1 LKVLHLISGG
11 DSGGAKTHIISL
23 LKGLSKSINVKLICF
38 IEDSFYQD
46 ALKEGINIEVF
57 RQDKRFDLSVVD
69 RLVAEINK
77 EDYDIIHC
85 HGARANFIATFLKRK
100 VNKPFVTT
108 IHSDY
113 KLDFKDNFYKR
124 LVYTNLNR
132 ISLKKF
138 DYYIAVSDT
147 FRNMLIDRGF
157 KRDKIF
163 VTYNGIDCDKEEYF
177 VPKEDF
183 LKRYEINYDEDD
195 VFVGILARLDKVKD
209 HVTFIKA
216 VNEVLKKRKIKV
228 LIAGEGPEKEEL
240 ERMLKEYGIEKDVYL
255 LGYVKDPYSFINSI
269 DINCLTSISES
280 FPYTILEGAKFKI
293 PVVTTNVGGIN
304 KLVKNGVNGFLI
316 EVGDYL
322 DLANKILYLA
332 ENTEERTKMGEK
344 LHDDACEHYSYNSM
358 AQNHIKIYNYILSSS
373 PKVLMSGYFGFD
385 NSGDDAILKAIVNDL
400 LNYDNSLK
408 IKVLSNNP
416 DKTEKMCEVFSAN
429 RFKIK
434 EVLLSIKETDLLIS
448 GGGSL
453 LQDVTSTRSLLYYL
467 TLMKLAL
474 MFKKPI
480 FVYANGIGPINKK
493 INRILTRNI
502 LNKVDYISLRDN
514 LSKEYLEK
522 LGVKN
527 KNIKVTADP
536 VFTLKATEENL
547 AIGILENEKI
557 PIDKP
562 IVGISIRSWDNEDE
576 KILIELTKTIDYLI
590 NTKRVNVILIPMHY
604 KEDIKI
610 SKRLLEL
617 TNLEGCFILR
627 NEYPVE
633 NILSIIKKMDLI
645 ISMRLHTLIYAA
657 SQATPMIGIV
667 YDPKVEGFLKELEYD
682 YYVDVN
688 DIKSE
693 HLVDY
698 IEKIYTN
705 KQTIVNKMTQKKED
719 LIKLSKENVELVY
732 SLLGR

>member
-1 LKVLHLISGG
+1 L
-11 DSGGAKTHIISL
+11 
-23 LKGLSKSINVKLICF
+23 F
-38 IEDSFYQD
+38 
-46 ALKEGINIEVF
+46 
-57 RQDKRFDLSVVD
+57 
-69 RLVAEINK
+69 
-77 EDYDIIHC
+77 
-85 HGARANFIATFLKRK
+85 
-100 VNKPFVTT
+100 P
-108 IHSDY
+108 
-113 KLDFKDNFYKR
+113 
-124 LVYTNLNR
+124 
-132 ISLKKF
+132 KKI
-138 DYYIAVSDT
+138 Y
-147 FRNMLIDRGF
+147 
-157 KRDKIF
+157 
-163 VTYNGIDCDKEEYF
+163 
-177 VPKEDF
+177 

-434 EVLLSIKETDLLIS
+434 EVLLSIK
-448 GGGSL
+448 
-453 LQDVTSTRSLLYYL
+453 RNR
-467 TLMKLAL
+467 
-474 MFKKPI
+474 F
-480 FVYANGIGPINKK
+480 INKWW
-493 INRILTRNI
+493 
-502 LNKVDYISLRDN
+502 
-514 LSKEYLEK
+514 
-522 LGVKN
+522 G
-527 KNIKVTADP
+527 
-536 VFTLKATEENL
+536 
-547 AIGILENEKI
+547 
-557 PIDKP
+557 
-562 IVGISIRSWDNEDE
+562 
-576 KILIELTKTIDYLI
+576 
-590 NTKRVNVILIPMHY
+590 
-604 KEDIKI
+604 
-610 SKRLLEL
+610 
-617 TNLEGCFILR
+617 
-627 NEYPVE
+627 
-633 NILSIIKKMDLI
+633 
-645 ISMRLHTLIYAA
+645 
-657 SQATPMIGIV
+657 
-667 YDPKVEGFLKELEYD
+667 
-682 YYVDVN
+682 
-688 DIKSE
+688 
-693 HLVDY
+693 
-698 IEKIYTN
+698 
-705 KQTIVNKMTQKKED
+705 
-719 LIKLSKENVELVY
+719 
-732 SLLGR
+732 

>member
-1 LKVLHLISGG
+1 MKVLHLISGG

-23 LKGLSKSINVKLICF
+23 LKGLSKSIDVKLICF

-57 RQDKRFDLSVVD
+57 HQDKRFDLSVVD
-69 RLVAEINK
+69 RLEIEINK
-77 EDYDIIHC
+77 ENYDIIHC

-100 VNKPFVTT
+100 VKKPFVTT

-157 KRDKIF
+157 RRDKIF
-163 VTYNGIDCDKEEYF
+163 VTYNGIDCDKDEEF
-177 VPKEDF
+177 VSKKEF
-183 LKRYEINYDEDD
+183 LKRYDIDYDEDD
-195 VFVGILARLDKVKD
+195 VFIGILARLDKVKD
-209 HVTFIKA
+209 HITFVKA
-216 VNEVLKKRKIKV
+216 VNEVLKSRKIKV

-240 ERMLKEYGIEKDVYL
+240 EKTIKEYGIENDVYL
-255 LGYVKDPYSFINSI
+255 LGYIKDAYSFINAI
-269 DINCLTSISES
+269 DINCLSSISES
-280 FPYTILEGAKFKI
+280 FPYTILEGAKFKK

-322 DLANKILYLA
+322 DLADKILYLA
-332 ENTEERTKMGEK
+332 NNSEERTKMGQR
-344 LHDDACEHYSYNSM
+344 LHDDACEKYSYDSM
-358 AQNHIKIYNYILSSS
+358 AHNHINIYNHILSSA

-400 LNYDNSLK
+400 LEYDDSLR

-416 DKTEKMCEVFSAN
+416 DKTENMCGVFSAN
-429 RFKIK
+429 RFKIR
-434 EVLLSIKETDLLIS
+434 EVIYSIKETDLLIS

-453 LQDVTSTRSLLYYL
+453 LQDITSTRSLLYYL
-467 TLMKLAL
+467 ALMKLAL
-474 MFKKPI
+474 IYKKPI

-493 INRILTRNI
+493 INRVLTRSI

-514 LSKEYLEK
+514 LSKEYLDE

-527 KNIKVTADP
+527 NNIKVTADP
-536 VFTLKATEENL
+536 VFTLKPSEENKVMEIL
-547 AIGILENEKI
+547 RNEGIPL
-557 PIDKP
+557 DKP
-562 IVGISIRSWDNEDE
+562 IVGISIRRWKDDE
-576 KILIELTKTIDYLI
+576 KVLIELKKTIDYLI
-590 NTKRVNVILIPMHY
+590 SKKKVNVILIPMHY
-604 KEDIKI
+604 KEDFDI

-617 TNLEGCFILR
+617 TNFEGCFILK

-633 NILSIIKKMDLI
+633 NLLGIIKKMDLI

-657 SQATPMIGIV
+657 SQVTPMIGIV

-682 YYVDVN
+682 YYVTVR

-693 HLVDY
+693 YLIEY
-698 IEKIYTN
+698 IEKIYTY
-705 KQTIVNKMTQKKED
+705 KPAIVNKMSQKREN
-719 LIKLSKENVELVY
+719 LIKMSKENVELVY

>member
-1 LKVLHLISGG
+1 MKVLHLISGG

-69 RLVAEINK
+69 RLVAEIEK
-77 EDYDIIHC
+77 ENYDIIHC

-157 KRDKIF
+157 RRDKIF
-163 VTYNGIDCDKEEYF
+163 VTYNGIDCDKGEHF
-177 VPKEDF
+177 ISKEDF
-183 LKRYEINYDEDD
+183 LNRYEIKYDKDD

-209 HVTFIKA
+209 HVTFLKA
-216 VNEVLKKRKIKV
+216 VNEVLKKHKIKV
-228 LIAGEGPEKEEL
+228 LIAGEGPEKEEI
-240 ERMLKEYGIEKDVYL
+240 EKMLKEYGIEKDVYL
-255 LGYVKDPYSFINSI
+255 LGYVKDAYSFINAI
-269 DINCLTSISES
+269 DINCLTSVSES
-280 FPYTILEGAKFKI
+280 FPYTILEGAKFKK
-293 PVVTTNVGGIN
+293 PVITTNVGGIN

-322 DLANKILYLA
+322 ELADKIVYLV
-332 ENTEERTKMGEK
+332 ENEEERTKMGQR
-344 LHDDACEHYSYNSM
+344 LHDDVCEKYSYNSM
-358 AQNHIKIYNYILSSS
+358 AQNHIKIYNHILSSS

-400 LNYDNSLK
+400 LEYDNDLK

-429 RFKIK
+429 RFKIR
-434 EVLLSIKETDLLIS
+434 EVISSIKETDILIS

-453 LQDVTSTRSLLYYL
+453 LQDITSTRSLLYYL
-467 TLMKLAL
+467 ALMKLAL

-493 INRILTRNI
+493 MNRMLTRKI

-514 LSKEYLEK
+514 LSKEYLEE

-527 KNIKVTADP
+527 NNIKVTADP
-536 VFTLKATEENL
+536 VFTLKATDENL
-547 AIGILENEKI
+547 VKDILKNEKI

-562 IVGISIRSWDNEDE
+562 IVGISIRRWNDDQ
-576 KILIELTKTIDYLI
+576 KVLTEFKKTINYLV
-590 NTKRVNVILIPMHY
+590 NTKQVNVILIPMHF
-604 KEDIKI
+604 KEDIEI
-610 SKRLLEL
+610 SNRLLEL

-657 SQATPMIGIV
+657 SQVTPMIGVV
-667 YDPKVEGFLKELEYD
+667 YDPKVEGFLKEIDYD
-682 YYVDVN
+682 YYVDLK
-688 DIKSE
+688 DIKSDY
-693 HLVDY
+693 LIDY
-698 IEKIYTN
+698 IEEIYAN
-705 KQTIVNKMTQKKED
+705 KQTIVNKLSEKRED
-719 LIKLSKENVELVY
+719 LMKLSKENVELVY